1 MVKIDQS
8 LQYEKKEEKRSLKE
22 YPCRM
27 EQNTSLQITLTVRN
41 NFVCEHLLRSFEHV
55 DYLILPAL
63 V

>member
-22 YPCRM
+22 YPCRKRSLDKNYFM

-41 NFVCEHLLRSFEHV
+41 FVCEHLLRS
-55 DYLILPAL
+55 L
-63 V
+63 